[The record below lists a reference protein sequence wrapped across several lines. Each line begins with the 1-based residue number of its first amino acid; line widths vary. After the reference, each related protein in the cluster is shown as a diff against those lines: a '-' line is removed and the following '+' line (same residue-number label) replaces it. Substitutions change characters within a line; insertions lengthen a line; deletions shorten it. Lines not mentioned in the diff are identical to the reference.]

1 MENGDATKREHLLCQ
16 TNGKVPQSVA
26 QNYNFTKSGD
36 WGRKHIFWNRAVQM
50 LTTTSFK
57 MFAHDD
63 IYDWQ

>member
-1 MENGDATKREHLLCQ
+1 
-16 TNGKVPQSVA
+16 VPQSVA

-57 MFAHDD
+57 MFAHDN